1 MGYTFLRMLM
11 MIKEKDQVIEMIR
24 TLPDDSTVDDIM
36 EELYFRMQVDRG
48 LKELDEGKGIS
59 HQDVRQKLAKWLEK

>member
-1 MGYTFLRMLM
+1 

-36 EELYFRMQVDRG
+36 EELFFRIQVDRG
-48 LKELDEGKGIS
+48 IKELDEGKGIP
-59 HQDVRQKLAKWLEK
+59 HQDVCSRLSKWLEK